1 MKKLL
6 VACAFLGIMTN
17 VSWAGEFGIAS
28 FYNYYSKSGL
38 YAAHKSLP
46 FGSHVRVT
54 NLDNGRAAVV
64 TILDRGPFVRGRIID
79 VSPTAADVLGFRHAG
94 VAHVRIEKL

>member
-28 FYNYYSKSGL
+28 YYNYYSKSGL
-38 YAAHKSLP
+38 YAAQKACLLALMC
-46 FGSHVRVT
+46 G
-54 NLDNGRAAVV
+54 
-64 TILDRGPFVRGRIID
+64 
-79 VSPTAADVLGFRHAG
+79 
-94 VAHVRIEKL
+94 